1 MLRATRNDDVD
12 ASDLHAKFTAAAA
25 DGGGWVSYAWRNAAD
40 EVLRTKG
47 AYVISLNKWGRAF
60 YAGVG
65 YSLLPPSGSGSSLA
79 SLVAGTASRPAS
91 GAGTSPLSDSA
102 SVRTP
107 APGTKRG
114 IGGDGGRLLNAR
126 NQHAFDNL

>member
-47 AYVISLNKWGRAF
+47 AYVISLHKWGRQF

-79 SLVAGTASRPAS
+79 TLAAATAAPA
-91 GAGTSPLSDSA
+91 AAL
-102 SVRTP
+102 R
-107 APGTKRG
+107 
-114 IGGDGGRLLNAR
+114 
-126 NQHAFDNL
+126 